1 MPVTTGKP
9 GGSAHVQCDRRLGCP
24 QRRIRPDSP
33 VFEPQ
38 LGFEFAEAAS
48 QFYAVARRS
57 AATGVQND
65 HVDAPVAHEANRFVA
80 RRVLGVSNDN
90 ARNAKL
96 HDRAG
101 THEARLK
108 RRVHRRV
115 VAVAHP
121 AGIAERRHLTMD
133 DRVAFLYEAIVPFA
147 NRATRVMV
155 HQYRPDRA
163 STVAKTSGRELEC
176 PRHVTLMNLAGHAK
190 TRTSRRTAGS
200 ADRLPA
206 T

>member
-1 MPVTTGKP
+1 MPVTTGKA

-24 QRRIRPDSP
+24 QRRIRPASP

-115 VAVAHP
+115 VAAAHP
-121 AGIAERRHLTMD
+121 AGVSEGRPLTMGEP
-133 DRVAFLYEAIVPFA
+133 VALLYEAILPFA
-147 NRATRVMV
+147 NRATRLMGG
-155 HQYRPDRA
+155 QYRPPRA
-163 STVAKTSGRELEC
+163 T
-176 PRHVTLMNLAGHAK
+176 
-190 TRTSRRTAGS
+190 TAS
-200 ADRLPA
+200 QP
-206 T
+206 